1 MSGRLLNS
9 FVSFRNSDMGFPIGW
24 EMVTDLEKFHDFTAP
39 GVEISC
45 VYGVGVETLK
55 RLDFGIGFNNPKPA
69 MVKGDGDGTVNYR
82 SLSACKHWQG
92 LESQGNSTI
101 NRFEIANAE
110 HYDILSD
117 HRAINHILN
126 ELSLPTDYVPP
137 PKQPTREP
145 FMKIR
150 IF

>member
-1 MSGRLLNS
+1 MRFF
-9 FVSFRNSDMGFPIGW
+9 FVSHFTIDNRDMGFPSGW
-24 EMVTDLEKFHDFTAP
+24 EIIKDLQGYNDFTAP
-39 GVEISC
+39 GVEVSC
-45 VYGVGVETLK
+45 MHGVGVETLEQ
-55 RLDFGIGFNNPKPA
+55 LDFGYSFSNPKPILA
-69 MVKGDGDGTVNYR
+69 KGDGDGTVNFR
-82 SLSACKHWQG
+82 SLSACKYWTDQRA
-92 LESQGNSTI
+92 QNNYTV

-126 ELSLPTDYVPP
+126 DLTLPGDYMPRPKLSTH
-137 PKQPTREP
+137 EP